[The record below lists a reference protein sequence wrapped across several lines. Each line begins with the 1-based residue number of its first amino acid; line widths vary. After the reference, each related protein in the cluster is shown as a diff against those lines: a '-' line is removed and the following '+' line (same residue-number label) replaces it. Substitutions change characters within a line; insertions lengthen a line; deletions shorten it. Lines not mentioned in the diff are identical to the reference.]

1 MKLDRFI
8 SITLNRSWIVI
19 VAASIVMLALSAG
32 ARNLVITNDYRILF
46 KEDNAE
52 LLAFDAL
59 KSVYAVSDHALIAI
73 APQDGT
79 VFSQKVLGA
88 IEELTEAAWQTP
100 YTTRVDSLTNYAH
113 SEASED
119 DLVVAPLVK
128 NAHSLSSDELSRIKS
143 IALNEIEIV
152 GRLVSDKGHVG
163 GLAITFAMPDEF
175 DAGVAEVNASLNGM
189 LDEFRANYPDIDFY
203 LTGNVVI
210 NSVFSIATQE
220 DLRKLSPIVFG
231 VIIALS
237 IFLLRSITGTIAIV
251 VVLLFAVGSTLGMAG
266 WTGTVLSPTN
276 SGLPLIVSVITVAHA
291 VHIVSNTILGMK
303 NGLDKPSAIANSLR
317 INFHPVCLTS
327 LTTSIGFLSLNASE
341 SPPFH
346 VLGNF
351 VAFGVL
357 CAFIF
362 AVTLLPALLSV
373 MPLRLRTGRIGQ
385 HSFVDRIANF
395 VIARNR
401 ILLWS
406 LVAVTVVLI
415 AGIPRNELTDNW
427 TRYFDER
434 YEFRQDTDFII
445 DNLTGMETLEY
456 SLLSG
461 RLNGITDP
469 EYLRTIDAFAE
480 WFRQQPEVKNVE
492 AFSDVMKRLNKNMNN
507 DQPEFYRLPDD
518 PDLAAQYLLLF
529 EFSLPFGSDLNNR
542 IDIDKSS
549 TRMTV
554 ALENLSSRGQREL
567 DDRAQRWLANNAPG
581 LSEPA
586 TGFSIIIAHLSEKNI
601 YGMLRGT
608 KIAMLLISLIL
619 IVVFRSMRLG
629 LISLIPNFIPAAMSF
644 GVWGYLVGSV
654 GMAASVVTAI
664 AFGIV
669 VDDTIHFLTKYLRNK
684 QEGASA
690 EDAIRST
697 FRTVGHALWSTTLI
711 LAAGFLVFA
720 TSGFEVSW
728 ALGWLVSITLVLAL
742 VTDFLLLPPLLLA
755 LDKRK
760 RNAVSPLGS
769 N

>member
-1 MKLDRFI
+1 MSLEEHQLKLDQFI
-8 SITLNRSWIVI
+8 SIIQNRSWAVI
-19 VAASIVMLALSAG
+19 VVALLVMLVLSAG

-46 KEDNAE
+46 KDDNPE
-52 LLAFDAL
+52 LLAFDTL

-73 APQDGT
+73 APEDGAI
-79 VFSQKVLGA
+79 FSQKALRA
-88 IEELTEAAWQTP
+88 IEEMTEAAWLTP
-100 YTTRVDSLTNYAH
+100 YATRVDSLTNYAH
-113 SEASED
+113 SEASDD
-119 DLVVAPLVK
+119 DLVVGPLVK
-128 NAHSLSSDELSRIKS
+128 DAHTLSDDELNRIQS
-143 IALNEIEIV
+143 IALNDIEIV
-152 GRLVSDKGHVG
+152 GRLVSHPGHVG
-163 GLAITFAMPDEF
+163 GLAITFAMPDNF

-189 LDEFRANYPDIDFY
+189 LDEFRASYPDIAFH

-210 NSVFSIATQE
+210 NSVFTIATQE
-220 DLRKLSPIVFG
+220 DLRKLSPIVFF
-231 VIIALS
+231 VIVAFS
-237 IFLLRSITGTIAIV
+237 IFLLRSISGTIAIV
-251 VVLLFAVGSTLGMAG
+251 LVLLFAVSSTLGVAG
-266 WTGTVLSPTN
+266 WTGAILSPTN

-303 NGLDKPSAIANSLR
+303 NGLDKRSAVADSMR
-317 INFHPVCLTS
+317 INFYPVCLTS

-357 CAFIF
+357 CAFIYS
-362 AVTLLPALLSV
+362 VILLPALLCV
-373 MPLRLRTGRIGQ
+373 MPLRLRASRTER
-385 HSFVDRIANF
+385 HSIIESIADF
-395 VIARNR
+395 VIARQR

-406 LVAVTVVLI
+406 FVVVTVVLI
-415 AGIPRNELTDNW
+415 VGIPRNELTDNW
-427 TRYFDER
+427 TKYFDER

-456 SLLSG
+456 SLVSG
-461 RLNGITDP
+461 RKNGITDP
-469 EYLRTIDAFAE
+469 EYLRTVDAFAE
-480 WFRQQPEVKNVE
+480 WFRQQPEVKNVQ

-507 DQPEFYRLPDD
+507 DQSEFYRLPDN
-518 PDLAAQYLLLF
+518 PELAAQYLLLF

-554 ALENLSSRGQREL
+554 ALENLTSRGQREL
-567 DDRAQRWLANNAPG
+567 DERAQAWMAENAPG
-581 LSEPA
+581 LSGPA

-608 KIAMLLISLIL
+608 IIAMLLISLIL
-619 IVVFRSMRLG
+619 IGVFRSLRIG

-644 GVWGYLVGSV
+644 GIWGYLVGSV

-669 VDDTIHFLTKYLRNK
+669 VDDTIHFLTKYLRYHR
-684 QEGASA
+684 EGSSA
-690 EDAIRST
+690 VAAIRST

-720 TSGFEVSW
+720 TSGFEISW
-728 ALGWLVSITLVLAL
+728 ALGWLVAITLLMALA
-742 VTDFLLLPPLLLA
+742 TDFLLLPPLLLA
-755 LDKRK
+755 LNRTKT
-760 RNAVSPLGS
+760 
-769 N
+769 